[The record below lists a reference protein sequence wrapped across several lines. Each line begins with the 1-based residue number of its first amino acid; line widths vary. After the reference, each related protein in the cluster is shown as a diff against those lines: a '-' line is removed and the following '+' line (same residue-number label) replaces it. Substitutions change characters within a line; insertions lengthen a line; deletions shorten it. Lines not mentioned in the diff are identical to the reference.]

1 MQQANWITYHLGK
14 IKEDISTADK
24 FRQQQGFFHSGKN
37 DFQALPTQSDVT
49 VLLKNCFAPLLDPS
63 IRMIKC
69 EPDTPALYILRE
81 HLQYDFPDSEY
92 KLEVY
97 TPDLAADVDCE
108 SIDEDENEL
117 RAFIHDNSSGN
128 QNKELKMNELQ
139 NAATGGKNQD
149 RTRNSVLRQMA
160 LLQSMSLEQLR
171 EKWLDLYGEEPP
183 QYKKQFLIKR
193 LAYRIQE
200 LFYGGLSE
208 QAKVH
213 LQQAAK
219 EDPVATV
226 NRRIPEERKSNEAIL
241 PGTRLVRVW
250 NDRRYEVIVLADG
263 YEFEGRTFRSLSTV
277 AREITGTRW
286 NGKVF
291 FGLKKVYG
299 RKAEGGSDA

>member
-1 MQQANWITYHLGK
+1 
-14 IKEDISTADK
+14 
-24 FRQQQGFFHSGKN
+24 
-37 DFQALPTQSDVT
+37 
-49 VLLKNCFAPLLDPS
+49 
-63 IRMIKC
+63 
-69 EPDTPALYILRE
+69 
-81 HLQYDFPDSEY
+81 
-92 KLEVY
+92 
-97 TPDLAADVDCE
+97 
-108 SIDEDENEL
+108 
-117 RAFIHDNSSGN
+117 
-128 QNKELKMNELQ
+128 MNELQ

-200 LFYGGLSE
+200 LFYGGLAE
-208 QAKVH
+208 QANVH

-263 YEFEGRTFRSLSTV
+263 YEFEGRTFRSLSAV

>member
-1 MQQANWITYHLGK
+1 
-14 IKEDISTADK
+14 
-24 FRQQQGFFHSGKN
+24 
-37 DFQALPTQSDVT
+37 
-49 VLLKNCFAPLLDPS
+49 
-63 IRMIKC
+63 
-69 EPDTPALYILRE
+69 
-81 HLQYDFPDSEY
+81 
-92 KLEVY
+92 
-97 TPDLAADVDCE
+97 
-108 SIDEDENEL
+108 
-117 RAFIHDNSSGN
+117 
-128 QNKELKMNELQ
+128 MNELQ

-208 QAKVH
+208 QANVH

-263 YEFEGRTFRSLSTV
+263 YEFEGRTFRSLSAV

>member
-1 MQQANWITYHLGK
+1 
-14 IKEDISTADK
+14 
-24 FRQQQGFFHSGKN
+24 
-37 DFQALPTQSDVT
+37 
-49 VLLKNCFAPLLDPS
+49 
-63 IRMIKC
+63 
-69 EPDTPALYILRE
+69 
-81 HLQYDFPDSEY
+81 
-92 KLEVY
+92 
-97 TPDLAADVDCE
+97 
-108 SIDEDENEL
+108 
-117 RAFIHDNSSGN
+117 
-128 QNKELKMNELQ
+128 MNELQ

-200 LFYGGLSE
+200 LFYGGLSV

-241 PGTRLVRVW
+241 PGTRLVRIW

-263 YEFEGRTFRSLSTV
+263 YEFEGRTFRSLSAV

>member
-1 MQQANWITYHLGK
+1 MSYRTPPQA
-14 IKEDISTADK
+14 A
-24 FRQQQGFFHSGKN
+24 R
-37 DFQALPTQSDVT
+37 
-49 VLLKNCFAPLLDPS
+49 
-63 IRMIKC
+63 IRTKPETRSFGRWPC
-69 EPDTPALYILRE
+69 CNPCPW
-81 HLQYDFPDSEY
+81 S
-92 KLEVY
+92 
-97 TPDLAADVDCE
+97 
-108 SIDEDENEL
+108 
-117 RAFIHDNSSGN
+117 SSG
-128 QNKELKMNELQ
+128 
-139 NAATGGKNQD
+139 
-149 RTRNSVLRQMA
+149 
-160 LLQSMSLEQLR
+160 

-213 LQQAAK
+213 IQQAAK

-263 YEFEGRTFRSLSTV
+263 YEFEGRTFRSLSAV

>member
-1 MQQANWITYHLGK
+1 
-14 IKEDISTADK
+14 
-24 FRQQQGFFHSGKN
+24 
-37 DFQALPTQSDVT
+37 
-49 VLLKNCFAPLLDPS
+49 
-63 IRMIKC
+63 
-69 EPDTPALYILRE
+69 
-81 HLQYDFPDSEY
+81 
-92 KLEVY
+92 
-97 TPDLAADVDCE
+97 
-108 SIDEDENEL
+108 
-117 RAFIHDNSSGN
+117 
-128 QNKELKMNELQ
+128 MNELQ

-208 QAKVH
+208 QAKVR

-250 NDRRYEVIVLADG
+250 NDRRYEVTVLADG
-263 YEFEGRTFRSLSTV
+263 YEFEGRTFRSLSAV

>member
-1 MQQANWITYHLGK
+1 MN
-14 IKEDISTADK
+14 
-24 FRQQQGFFHSGKN
+24 
-37 DFQALPTQSDVT
+37 ALQS
-49 VLLKNCFAPLLDPS
+49 
-63 IRMIKC
+63 
-69 EPDTPALYILRE
+69 
-81 HLQYDFPDSEY
+81 
-92 KLEVY
+92 
-97 TPDLAADVDCE
+97 
-108 SIDEDENEL
+108 
-117 RAFIHDNSSGN
+117 
-128 QNKELKMNELQ
+128 
-139 NAATGGKNQD
+139 AATGGKNQD

-160 LLQSMSLEQLR
+160 LLQSMSLAQLR

-250 NDRRYEVIVLADG
+250 NDRRYEVVAQSAGFEYDG
-263 YEFEGRTFRSLSTV
+263 RIFRSLSAV

-299 RKAEGGSDA
+299 RKKRGSQNAG